1 MRSLKGTK
9 TERNLQEA
17 FAGES
22 QARNK
27 YTYFAS
33 KAKKDGYVQIS
44 KIFEETAA
52 NEKEH
57 AELWY
62 KYLNGG
68 KVSDT
73 MTNLEDAANG
83 ENFEWTDMYKR
94 MAIEAREEGFDEIA
108 DKFEGVAAIEKE
120 HEERYRKLLDNIK
133 KERVFSKDN
142 DVIWQCSNCG
152 HIVIGKRAPEECPVC
167 NHAQA
172 YFQVK
177 ATNY

>member
-1 MRSLKGTK
+1 MKELKGTK

-27 YTYFAS
+27 YTFFAS

-44 KIFEETAA
+44 NIFLETAA

-57 AELWY
+57 AEIWY

-68 KVSDT
+68 KIADT
-73 MTNLEDAANG
+73 TVNLADAAGG
-83 ENFEWTDMYKR
+83 ENFEWTDMYAR
-94 MAIEAREEGFDEIA
+94 MAREAREEGFDEIA
-108 DKFEGVAAIEKE
+108 EKFEMVGAIEKE
-120 HEERYRKLLDNIK
+120 HEERYRKLLDNIE
-133 KERVFSKDN
+133 KERVFSRDG

-152 HIVIGKRAPEECPVC
+152 HIVVGRKAPDVCPVC

-177 ATNY
+177 AENY